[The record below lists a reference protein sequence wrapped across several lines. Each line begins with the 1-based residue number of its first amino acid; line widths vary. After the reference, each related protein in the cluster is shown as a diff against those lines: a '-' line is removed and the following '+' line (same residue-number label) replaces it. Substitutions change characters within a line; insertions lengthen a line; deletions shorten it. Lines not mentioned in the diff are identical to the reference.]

1 MSSRLN
7 RERPTSNAKA
17 YVYNIIILLIAI
29 ASIVSLFLGT
39 FWKADFSVTP
49 DEKIMKDA
57 FKDILTENNISEED
71 FEKIIRDNPITV
83 NIGFSLEPK
92 TLIDSLIEK
101 DSKAMVEGFITEQVD
116 GIIETL
122 RPTIKQL
129 AKLAANTVVEAQIK
143 SYKKNLMESNGLTEE
158 EIDAK
163 FESVGINDA
172 YVKTKT
178 EELVDTVFEDNATP
192 DTVADKVIDMVDE
205 IVEKIKS
212 NEEIAADLGDVE
224 LTEEDKAEA
233 REEIKKVL
241 ADFTDK
247 NGNINFEAALAKLLR
262 ESMNENGE
270 NNENGESE
278 SENAKKAASILTAS
292 DEEKEED
299 LATTVKDMIMS
310 YVDDGT
316 IDVLVIVLK
325 VMAGILLVVAASWA
339 YLIIKLIVRL
349 FTRNQKTVG
358 LAVPRAFGW
367 IPFTILVILP
377 WSISMVLKSES
388 LMTKIYEVLNMGQE
402 SVDTINSVIG
412 GISMSF
418 WSWSVVSFAGTVVLM
433 FLLIFG
439 YRRLRKDYKIK

>member
-1 MSSRLN
+1 MSSTRLN

-17 YVYNIIILLIAI
+17 YVYNLIILLIAI

-57 FKDILTENNISEED
+57 FKDILTENNISEKD
-71 FEKIIRDNPITV
+71 FEKIIRDNPITA

-92 TLIDSLIEK
+92 TLINSLIEK
-101 DSKAMVEGFITEQVD
+101 DGKAMVEGFITEQVD
-116 GIIETL
+116 GIVDTL
-122 RPTIKQL
+122 RPTLKQL

-143 SYKKNLMESNGLTEE
+143 SYKKSLMESNGLTEE

-163 FESVGINDA
+163 FESVGINDS

-178 EELVDTVFEDNATP
+178 EELVDTVFVDNATP
-192 DTVADKVIDMVDE
+192 DTVANKVIDMVDE

-212 NEEIAADLGDVE
+212 NEEIAAELGDVE
-224 LTEEDKAEA
+224 FTEADKAEA
-233 REEIKKVL
+233 KEEIKKVL

-262 ESMNENGE
+262 ESMNKNGE
-270 NNENGESE
+270 NNENGE

-299 LATTVKDMIMS
+299 LATTVKDFIMS

-349 FTRNQKTVG
+349 FTRNQKAVG

-377 WSISMVLKSES
+377 WSISMVLKSET

-402 SVDTINSVIG
+402 TVDTINSVIG

-439 YRRLRKDYKIK
+439 YRRLRKDYRIK

>member
-1 MSSRLN
+1 MSSTRLN

-17 YVYNIIILLIAI
+17 YVYNLIILLIAI

-57 FKDILTENNISEED
+57 FKDILTENNISEKD

-92 TLIDSLIEK
+92 TLINSLIEK
-101 DSKAMVEGFITEQVD
+101 DGKAMVEGFITEQVD
-116 GIIETL
+116 GIVDTL

-143 SYKKNLMESNGLTEE
+143 SYKKSLMESNGLTEE

-163 FESVGINDA
+163 FESVGINDS

-178 EELVDTVFEDNATP
+178 EELVDTVFENNATP
-192 DTVADKVIDMVDE
+192 DTVANKVIDMVDE

-224 LTEEDKAEA
+224 LTEADKAEA
-233 REEIKKVL
+233 KEEIKKVL

-262 ESMNENGE
+262 ESMNKNGE
-270 NNENGESE
+270 NNENGE

-299 LATTVKDMIMS
+299 LATTVKDLIMS

-325 VMAGILLVVAASWA
+325 VMAGILLAVAASWA

-377 WSISMVLKSES
+377 WSISMALKSET

-402 SVDTINSVIG
+402 SVDAINSVIG

>member
-1 MSSRLN
+1 MSSTRLN

-17 YVYNIIILLIAI
+17 YVYNLIILLIAI

-57 FKDILTENNISEED
+57 FKDILAENNISEKD
-71 FEKIIRDNPITV
+71 FEKIIRDNPITA

-92 TLIDSLIEK
+92 TLINSLIEK
-101 DSKAMVEGFITEQVD
+101 DGKAMVEGFITEQVD
-116 GIIETL
+116 GIVDTL
-122 RPTIKQL
+122 RPTLKQL

-143 SYKKNLMESNGLTEE
+143 SYKKSLMESNGLTEE

-163 FESVGINDA
+163 FESVGINDS

-178 EELVDTVFEDNATP
+178 EELVDTVFVDNATP
-192 DTVADKVIDMVDE
+192 DTVANKVIDMVDE

-212 NEEIAADLGDVE
+212 NEEIAAELGDVE
-224 LTEEDKAEA
+224 FTEADKAEA
-233 REEIKKVL
+233 KEEIKKVL

-262 ESMNENGE
+262 ESMNKNGE
-270 NNENGESE
+270 NNENGE
-278 SENAKKAASILTAS
+278 SENAKKAASILTAN

-299 LATTVKDMIMS
+299 LATTVKDLIMS

-325 VMAGILLVVAASWA
+325 VMAGILLAVAASWA

-377 WSISMVLKSES
+377 WSISMVLKSET

-439 YRRLRKDYKIK
+439 YRRLRKDYRIK

>member
-17 YVYNIIILLIAI
+17 YVYNFIILLIAI

-83 NIGFSLEPK
+83 NIGVSLEPK
-92 TLIDSLIEK
+92 TLINSLIEK

-143 SYKKNLMESNGLTEE
+143 SYKKSLMESNGLTEE
-158 EIDAK
+158 EINAK

-178 EELVDTVFEDNATP
+178 EELVDTVFVNNATP
-192 DTVADKVIDMVDE
+192 DTVANKVIDMVDE

-247 NGNINFEAALAKLLR
+247 NGNINFDAALAKLLR
-262 ESMNENGE
+262 ESMNK
-270 NNENGESE
+270 NGESE
-278 SENAKKAASILTAS
+278 SENAKKAANILTAG

-299 LATTVKDMIMS
+299 LATTVKDLIMS

-367 IPFTILVILP
+367 IPFTIFVILP
-377 WSISMVLKSES
+377 WSISMVLKSET

-439 YRRLRKDYKIK
+439 YRRLRKDYRIK